1 MPTVTIK
8 PSGKT
13 QEAAEGSTLLEV
25 IRAAGFPM
33 ECICSTGKYD
43 PCHIFVLEG
52 RKGLQKM
59 TKLEN
64 ERLENMVGV
73 ASKSRF
79 ACLTVL
85 GSEDATIELLGAL
98 SG

>member
-13 QEAAEGSTLLEV
+13 QTVPDGSTLLAA
-25 IRAAGFPM
+25 IQAAGFPM
-33 ECICSTGKYD
+33 ECVCSTGKYD
-43 PCHIFVLEG
+43 NCHIFVLEG
-52 RKGLQKM
+52 KKGMVKM
-59 TKLEN
+59 SKTEN
-64 ERLENMVGV
+64 ERLESMVGV

-79 ACLTVL
+79 ACLATL
-85 GSEDATIELLGAL
+85 GTEDATIELLGAL

>member
-13 QEAAEGSTLLEV
+13 IDVEPGSTMLSA
-25 IRAAGFPM
+25 IQAAGFPM
-33 ECICSTGKYD
+33 TCICDTGKFD
-43 PCHIFVLEG
+43 NCHIFLLEG
-52 RKGLQKM
+52 KKGLEKM
-59 TKLEN
+59 SKEEN
-64 ERLENMVGV
+64 QRLENMVGV
-73 ASKSRF
+73 ATKSRF

-85 GSEDATIELLGAL
+85 GTEPATIELLGAL

>member
-1 MPTVTIK
+1 MATITIK

-13 QEAAEGSTLLEV
+13 QEAAEGTTLLEV

-33 ECICSTGKYD
+33 ECICSTGKFD
-43 PCHIFVLEG
+43 NCHIFVLEG

-79 ACLTVL
+79 ACLTVV
-85 GSEDATIELLGAL
+85 GNDDATIELLGAL